1 MAEVIHRYVGDPE
14 AKRSNARRGLG
25 ALRREQ
31 TAHEKA
37 KRLRLEMQLA
47 VERGELVR
55 KDLVLQQAAFL
66 LVAMRQRAMSAPSA
80 WSRRLLGI
88 NDARVMTERLR
99 DMMASVLEDLSNL
112 PERVTNPNW
121 VGDENGA
128 PLRQDD
134 GGPADDDDRSRE

>member
-1 MAEVIHRYVGDPE
+1 MAG
-14 AKRSNARRGLG
+14 
-25 ALRREQ
+25 LRREK
-31 TAHEKA
+31 TNHE
-37 KRLRLEMQLA
+37 RVRRLEREMEIA
-47 VERGELVR
+47 VRRGELIEKAVVER
-55 KDLVLQQAAFL
+55 QAGFL

-134 GGPADDDDRSRE
+134 GGPADDDDRSSVVSRNYMT